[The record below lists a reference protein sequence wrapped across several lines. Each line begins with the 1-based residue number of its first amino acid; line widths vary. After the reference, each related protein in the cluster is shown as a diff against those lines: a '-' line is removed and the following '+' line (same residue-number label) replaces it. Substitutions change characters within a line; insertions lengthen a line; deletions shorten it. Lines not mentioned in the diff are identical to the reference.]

1 MKPIN
6 WKGWK
11 AYSESILGTA
21 VPLGK
26 KLEKTELRKLGFL
39 YACGDLKAM
48 GYSAE

>member
-1 MKPIN
+1 MKPIR

-11 AYSESILGTA
+11 AFSESILGAA

-26 KLEKTELRKLGFL
+26 RLTKEELRKLGFL
-39 YACGDLKAM
+39 YAAGDLKAM